1 MHLAACAVA
10 LWPCVAHGPPLTAH
24 PCPDPLDHHR
34 TISRKERAY
43 AQSYAKKER
52 KLVLCTF
59 PLFSDFSRNKG
70 KKSVSVQRRFTYAIR
85 KCKCAA
91 SVLPTRFEEQ
101 TVLNSLNQGAER
113 LRKTKSVCLGDR
125 SSHVAL
131 LILLAAVHRQY
142 CWCCCGREARAK
154 TKSVLGRSLLAT
166 SPC

>member
-1 MHLAACAVA
+1 MFSAVWRPSRLGQSAVHLAACAVA

-52 KLVLCTF
+52 KLFLCTF

-131 LILLAAVHRQY
+131 LSSHCRRASPVLL
-142 CWCCCGREARAK
+142 
-154 TKSVLGRSLLAT
+154 VLLR
-166 SPC
+166 